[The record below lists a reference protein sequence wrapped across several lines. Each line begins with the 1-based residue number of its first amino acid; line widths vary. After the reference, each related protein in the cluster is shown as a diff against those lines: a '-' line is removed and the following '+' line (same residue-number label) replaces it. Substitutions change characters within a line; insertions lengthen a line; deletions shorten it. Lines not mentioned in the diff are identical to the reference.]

1 MSDLRVDGFSINP
14 VRPMTG
20 PDAASALGKAAPTGG
35 KDFKSF
41 LLESLEKVNKL
52 QDDATQG
59 VQKLVTGETNNVAEV
74 LAASKKAGVAFD
86 LLMEIRNKL
95 MDAYSEI
102 KQMRV

>member
-1 MSDLRVDGFSINP
+1 MSDMRIDAFQINP
-14 VRPMTG
+14 IKPGAATEKLAGLGKTG
-20 PDAASALGKAAPTGG
+20 PASG
-35 KDFKSF
+35 KDFKSYM
-41 LLESLEKVNKL
+41 LESLEKVNKL
-52 QDDATQG
+52 QDDATKG
-59 VQKLVTGETNNVAEV
+59 VEGLVTGETNNVAEV